1 MPLAVNRKENQNDGG
16 RSNSQNPACVLK
28 AVRKEVRKRQ
38 RIVLNLGVDAK
49 ARGNEFPVKK
59 RPDDEA
65 DREPALADAG

>member
-1 MPLAVNRKENQNDGG
+1 M
-16 RSNSQNPACVLK
+16 
-28 AVRKEVRKRQ
+28 RKEVRKRQ

-49 ARGNEFPVKK
+49 ARGNELPVKK